1 MRSMIL
7 KYGRRFALASIS
19 GLLAGASST
28 IFLIA
33 LQTAERT
40 RDKNLWIL
48 YFLPLAGFFIG
59 WVYHQFGQ
67 DVAAGNNLV
76 LDEIHKPKKI
86 IPWHMTPFILLGTVL
101 THLVGGSA
109 GREGTAVQMGAALS
123 DQMNRLFHVSSAE
136 RKIFLAAGAGAGFGA
151 AIGTP
156 FAGVLFAMEF
166 LYVSKIKTFA
176 LAECVIA
183 VFIGYHFSHFLG
195 APHTLYPSAI
205 IPHTFFSALFWV
217 AIAGIIFGLAAR
229 FFSASTRAVQGLAK
243 RFIPY
248 PPLRPFLSG
257 FILILLFNFEG
268 SFRYIGLG
276 LPQIQQALLQTSA
289 WTDPLFKSF
298 FTSLTIATGF
308 KGGEFTP
315 LVFVGT
321 TLGSTL
327 SQWLP
332 LSFSTLGAVGFAAVF
347 AGASNTPLACSVM
360 AMEIFGLQMGP
371 YAFVACYVSY
381 LFSGDKG
388 IYASQPQGPDK
399 FHRIQRSLFKW
410 TSRRS

>member
-1 MRSMIL
+1 MKSGIL
-7 KYGRRFALASIS
+7 KYGRRFALATLS

-33 LQTAERT
+33 LQTAEST
-40 RDKNLWIL
+40 RDENLWIL
-48 YFLPLAGFFIG
+48 YLLPIAGFCIG
-59 WVYHQFGQ
+59 WVYHHFGQ

-76 LDEIHKPKKI
+76 LDEIHKPNKI
-86 IPWHMTPFILLGTVL
+86 IPWHMTPFILVGTVL

-123 DQMNRLFHVSSAE
+123 DQLNRFFQLSSLD

-156 FAGVLFAMEF
+156 YAGVLFAMEF
-166 LYVSKIKTFA
+166 LYVSKIKIFA
-176 LAECVIA
+176 LGECIVA
-183 VFIGYHFSHFLG
+183 TFVGYHFSHALG
-195 APHTLYPSAI
+195 APHTLYPAAM
-205 IPHTFFSALFWV
+205 IPPTFFPALFWIAV
-217 AIAGIIFGLAAR
+217 AGVIFGVAAR
-229 FFSASTRAVQGLAK
+229 FFSISTRAIHELAK
-243 RFIPY
+243 RFVPY

-257 FILILLFNFEG
+257 LILLFLFNLEG
-268 SFRYIGLG
+268 NYRFIGLG

-327 SQWLP
+327 SLWLP

-360 AMEIFGLQMGP
+360 AMEIFGLHLGP

-381 LFSGDKG
+381 LFSGTKG
-388 IYASQPQGPDK
+388 IYASQNQGPRK
-399 FHRIQRSLFKW
+399 FHRIQSSLFKW